1 MTVFHA
7 FRYPGRRAE
16 RGALGGFVVALA
28 ILIAFVRAPLATAA
42 PTQETG
48 VRDADRSASVH
59 VAPAATIVVD
69 TLDVSSSY
77 DPDLLERMLARAEQ
91 LTPLSSLVVSRGGE
105 VVVEKYYR
113 GMRADRAV
121 NVKSV
126 SKTLLSPLVGIA
138 IRDGLLEG
146 PEQRIDEILPE
157 TFDQLEA
164 SGRFDPR
171 KRQVTLHHLL
181 SMTTGIEGTSFG
193 NYGAWVSSRNW
204 TWDALRRPMECD
216 PGRCWDYSTGNTHL
230 LSVILSR
237 QTGTTLRAYAR
248 EVLFGPLGIP
258 LYEWD
263 RDPQGYYLGGN
274 NMAMRPR
281 DLLKFGQ
288 LFLDGGRYDG
298 EQLVPEEWIELS
310 WRPRNRSPW
319 NGHRYGYLWWIE
331 DWGGEIAYFAWG
343 YGGQYVV
350 VVPRLE
356 LVAVVTSSLARR
368 QRGHTRRLRDFFN
381 HYVIPAFADRPTGS
395 G

>member
-1 MTVFHA
+1 MKISKALRWSGRWTASVAPGTV
-7 FRYPGRRAE
+7 G
-16 RGALGGFVVALA
+16 GALLLVGGALTLVLAGVPGIAA
-28 ILIAFVRAPLATAA
+28 IAQESGAGDTDRRGRLGAAA
-42 PTQETG
+42 PT
-48 VRDADRSASVH
+48 
-59 VAPAATIVVD
+59 VD
-69 TLDVSSSY
+69 TAHVSAPY
-77 DPDLLERMLARAEQ
+77 DPELLERMLERAEL
-91 LTPLSSLVVSRGGE
+91 LTPLSSLVIARAGE
-105 VVVEKYYR
+105 TLVEEYYR
-113 GMRADRAV
+113 GMRADRSV

-146 PEQRIDEILPE
+146 PDQRLDELLPE
-157 TFDQLEA
+157 TYDRLEA
-164 SGRFDPR
+164 AGRFDAR
-171 KRQVTLHHLL
+171 KRNVTLHHLL
-181 SMTTGIEGTSFG
+181 SMTTGIQGTSFG

-204 TWDALRRPMECD
+204 VRDALRRPMECD
-216 PGRCWDYSTGNTHL
+216 PGRCWEYSTGNTHL

-237 QTGTTLRAYAR
+237 QSGKTLRAYAR
-248 EVLFGPLGIP
+248 DVFFGPLGIP

-288 LFLDGGRYDG
+288 LFLDRGRYEG
-298 EQLVPEEWIELS
+298 EQLVPEEWIDLA

-319 NGHRYGYLWWIE
+319 NGHRYGYLWWTE
-331 DWGGEIAYFAWG
+331 EWAGEVAHFAWG

-368 QRGHTRRLRDFFN
+368 QRGHTRDLRRFFDDF
-381 HYVIPAFADRPTGS
+381 VVPAFAARP
-395 G
+395 